1 MSASASASAGTVA
14 SRPRLRRRGRQSPG
28 RHRYA
33 WMGGLAAWAIA
44 LLFVAPIIWMVL
56 TSLHSESNAATNPPS
71 IGAGLTLSGYKTF
84 FDSDPWPYLA
94 NSLSAAV
101 FSTLIVL
108 LLAFPAAYALTI
120 KPVKKWRDVMFF
132 FLSTKFL
139 PQVAAVLP
147 IFLIARDL
155 GLLDHVLALI
165 IVYAAMNLPV
175 AIWMM
180 RSFLA
185 EIPREVVEA
194 AELDGANL
202 RTILLKILLPLT
214 APGLAAVALICFIFS
229 WNELLFARVITAT
242 VAETAPV
249 FLTGFITSEGLFL
262 SKLCAAAVIISLPV
276 LIAGFAAQDK
286 LVQGLSFGAVKG

>member
-1 MSASASASAGTVA
+1 
-14 SRPRLRRRGRQSPG
+14 
-28 RHRYA
+28 
-33 WMGGLAAWAIA
+33 
-44 LLFVAPIIWMVL
+44 MVL

-71 IGAGLTLSGYKTF
+71 IGAGLTLSGYKNF
-84 FDSDPWPYLA
+84 FDSDPWPYLV

-202 RTILLKILLPLT
+202 RTILLRILLPLT
-214 APGLAAVALICFIFS
+214 APGLAAVSLICFIFS

-242 VAETAPV
+242 VAESAPV

>member
-1 MSASASASAGTVA
+1 MSASAGTVT
-14 SRPRLRRRGRQSPG
+14 SRPRLRRRGTRSPT

-71 IGAGLTLSGYKTF
+71 IGAGLTLSGYKNF
-84 FDSDPWPYLA
+84 FDSDPWPYLV

-194 AELDGANL
+194 AELDGANV

-214 APGLAAVALICFIFS
+214 APGLAAVSLICFIFS

-242 VAETAPV
+242 VAESAPV

>member
-1 MSASASASAGTVA
+1 MSTSTGTVT
-14 SRPRLRRRGRQSPG
+14 SRPRLRRRGTRSPN
-28 RHRYA
+28 RSRYA
-33 WMGGLAAWAIA
+33 WAGGLAAWAIA

-71 IGAGLTLSGYKTF
+71 IGAGLTLSGYKNF
-84 FDSDPWPYLA
+84 FDSDPWPYLV

-155 GLLDHVLALI
+155 GLLDHVLALV

-194 AELDGANL
+194 AELDGASL

-214 APGLAAVALICFIFS
+214 APGLAAVSLICFIFS

-242 VAETAPV
+242 VAESAPV

>member
-1 MSASASASAGTVA
+1 MSASAGTVS
-14 SRPRLRRRGRQSPG
+14 SRPRSRRRGARSPT

-33 WMGGLAAWAIA
+33 WVGGLAAWAIA

-71 IGAGLTLSGYKTF
+71 IGAGLTLSGYKNF
-84 FDSDPWPYLA
+84 FDSDPWPYLV

-155 GLLDHVLALI
+155 GLLDHVLALV

-214 APGLAAVALICFIFS
+214 APGLAAVSLICFIFS

-242 VAETAPV
+242 VAESAPV

>member
-1 MSASASASAGTVA
+1 MSASASAGTVE
-14 SRPRLRRRGRQSPG
+14 SHPRLRRRGAQAPS

-33 WMGGLAAWAIA
+33 WVGGLAAWAIA

-71 IGAGLTLSGYKTF
+71 IGAGLTLSGYKNF
-84 FDSDPWPYLA
+84 FASDPWPYLV
-94 NSLSAAV
+94 NSLSASV

-155 GLLDHVLALI
+155 GLLDHVLALV
-165 IVYAAMNLPV
+165 IVYAAMNLPIAV
-175 AIWMM
+175 WMM

-202 RTILLKILLPLT
+202 RTILVKILLPLT
-214 APGLAAVALICFIFS
+214 APGLAAVSLICFIFS
-229 WNELLFARVITAT
+229 WNELLVARVITAT
-242 VAETAPV
+242 VAETSPV

>member
-1 MSASASASAGTVA
+1 MSASASARTVT
-14 SRPRLRRRGRQSPG
+14 SRPRSRRRGTRSPT

-33 WMGGLAAWAIA
+33 WAGGLAAWAIA

-71 IGAGLTLSGYKTF
+71 IGAGLTLSGYKNF
-84 FDSDPWPYLA
+84 FDSDPWPYLV

-194 AELDGANL
+194 AELDGAGL

-214 APGLAAVALICFIFS
+214 APGLAAVSLICFIFS

>member
-1 MSASASASAGTVA
+1 MSASASAGTVT
-14 SRPRLRRRGRQSPG
+14 SRPRSRRRGTRSPT

-33 WMGGLAAWAIA
+33 WAGGLAAWAIA

-71 IGAGLTLSGYKTF
+71 IGAGLTLSGYKNF
-84 FDSDPWPYLA
+84 FDSDPWPYLV

-194 AELDGANL
+194 AELDGAGL

-214 APGLAAVALICFIFS
+214 APGLAAVSLICFIFS

>member
-1 MSASASASAGTVA
+1 MSASAGTVTD
-14 SRPRLRRRGRQSPG
+14 RPRLRRRGTRSPT

-33 WMGGLAAWAIA
+33 WVGGLAAWAIA

-71 IGAGLTLSGYKTF
+71 VGAGLTLSGYKNF
-84 FDSDPWPYLA
+84 FNSNPWPYLA
-94 NSLSAAV
+94 NSLTAAV

-120 KPVKKWRDVMFF
+120 RPVKKWRDVMFF

-155 GLLDHVLALI
+155 GLLDHILALI

-175 AIWMM
+175 AVWMM

-202 RTILLKILLPLT
+202 RMILLKILLPLT
-214 APGLAAVALICFIFS
+214 APGLAAVSLICFIFS

-242 VAETAPV
+242 VAESAPV